1 MRRLAAAA
9 LSALI
14 PGLGQL
20 LNGRRRL
27 AALFL
32 IPSLILLALGAL
44 IVGSQSG
51 PRLAAWIISP
61 QVLGTLLALNVLVL
75 AWRLVAVGQAF
86 LDTGRTGPTGRLG
99 IVGLVVIAILVVLPH
114 LAVYRYGSILG
125 DTFDRIFTGEV
136 LGASTIRGANAGPV
150 PGEGERVNVLIVGSD
165 KRGKRTANLTDTMM
179 VASLDPVGH
188 SVSIVSIPRDLI
200 GTPLG
205 NGDVFGPKLNSL
217 MHFADSHPKA
227 YPQGGLRTL
236 EDAVG
241 ALLGIP
247 IHYYASLDFDGFIKM
262 VDAVGGVDVN
272 VTKGFA
278 DPTYDG
284 FGFEGKG
291 YAIAAGP
298 HHLDGANALAYAR
311 TRKAV
316 GESDFTRQARQQ
328 QILLALRSQAT
339 RGGSLLFKLPGPAR
353 RRRRYDPL
361 GRARRPAAGPG
372 RDHGG
377 GRSGRRDQRRHPL
390 AAGPPEE
397 DLVRRF
403 AGARPDRDPG
413 DGGQALLRA
422 GHGACPVAEPE
433 ADQGPQGDRR
443 PEGHPDAVASRPAA
457 ARAQNPSAMSLGVIR
472 RAARARCE
480 MACFSEGVHR
490 PSVRPPGGSEAGS
503 KMGS

>member
-339 RGGSLLFKLPGPAR
+339 RGGSLLFKLPDLLDAVGDTIRSDVPVDQLPA
-353 RRRRYDPL
+353 L
-361 GRARRPAAGPG
+361 AAIMEEVG
-372 RDHGG
+372 RDGVT
-377 GRSGRRDQRRHPL
+377 S
-390 AAGPPEE
+390 
-397 DLVRRF
+397 V
-403 AGARPDRDPG
+403 
-413 DGGQALLRA
+413 
-422 GHGACPVAEPE
+422 
-433 ADQGPQGDRR
+433 
-443 PEGHPDAVASRPAA
+443 
-457 ARAQNPSAMSLGVIR
+457 VIR
-472 RAARARCE
+472 SPLVHPKKTSFGDSQAPDLTAIRA
-480 MACFSEGVHR
+480 MAAKLFSAPGTAPAPW
-490 PSVRPPGGSEAGS
+490 PSPKPTKAP
-503 KMGS
+503 KATAAPKATPTP